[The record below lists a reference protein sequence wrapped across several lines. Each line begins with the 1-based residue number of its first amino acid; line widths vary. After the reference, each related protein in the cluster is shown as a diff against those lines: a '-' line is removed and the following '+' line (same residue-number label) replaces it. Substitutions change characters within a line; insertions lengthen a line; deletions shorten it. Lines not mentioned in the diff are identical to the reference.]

1 MHRWKGAGGEAWR
14 QLVFRWRSAVF
25 PDTKMPVDTMENVLL
40 RTASYFKR
48 TGLVA
53 VLYLLFSGTPSH
65 WQRPLARISPSSP
78 FEFACNIQ
86 IDPDLLS
93 LSLSLSICFPLY
105 FSLSSVS
112 RLFWRENALTRT
124 TRSAKDFEIC
134 CKPRWWI
141 RSRTI
146 PSSFE
151 GNNGQWKGNS
161 KNLKKRLDGERQGS
175 TVEDN
180 RGFEVEFD
188 S

>member
-1 MHRWKGAGGEAWR
+1 MKPGVSLFFGGDR
-14 QLVFRWRSAVF
+14 PCSPIPKCRSIRWRMCSLGPRVI
-25 PDTKMPVDTMENVLL
+25 L
-40 RTASYFKR
+40 RELVWSLCYIYFSPAR
-48 TGLVA
+48 Q
-53 VLYLLFSGTPSH
+53 SH

-93 LSLSLSICFPLY
+93 LSLSLSICSPLY

>member
-1 MHRWKGAGGEAWR
+1 MKPGVSLFFGGDR
-14 QLVFRWRSAVF
+14 PCSPIPKCRSIRWRMCSLGPRVILRELVWSLCYIYFSPARQVI
-25 PDTKMPVDTMENVLL
+25 DSVLL
-40 RTASYFKR
+40 R
-48 TGLVA
+48 G
-53 VLYLLFSGTPSH
+53 SH
-65 WQRPLARISPSSP
+65 LPRPSSSP
-78 FEFACNIQ
+78 ATSRSIL
-86 IDPDLLS
+86 ISSLS
-93 LSLSLSICFPLY
+93 LSLSLSICSPLY